1 MTALWLVWPQHVL
14 FYGLIAMIVAL
25 SRVVVGAHYLSDIL
39 AGALIAI
46 VTTWGVA
53 LIFAENGID
62 LVAASR
68 GRHGAGRAP
77 PWPCRRFAREPT
89 DAASVTL
96 RETEPVACADREECN
111 IAPKPDCGTPISTY

>member
-1 MTALWLVWPQHVL
+1 L
-14 FYGLIAMIVAL
+14 FYVLIAMIVAL

-46 VTTWGVA
+46 VTTWVVA
-53 LIFAENGID
+53 LIFAKNGID

-68 GRHGAGRAP
+68 GRHDAGKAP
-77 PWPCRRFAREPT
+77 PWPCRRFARAQT
-89 DAASVTL
+89 GAASVTL
-96 RETEPVACADREECN
+96 RETGLVASAIRGECN